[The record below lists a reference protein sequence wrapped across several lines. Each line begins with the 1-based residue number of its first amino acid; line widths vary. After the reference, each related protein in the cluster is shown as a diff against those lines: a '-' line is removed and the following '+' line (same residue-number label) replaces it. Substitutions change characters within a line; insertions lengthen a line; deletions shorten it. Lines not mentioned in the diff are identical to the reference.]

1 MSLYGR
7 TDSNTN
13 KTKAER
19 GVAGS
24 SQAKTIVFV
33 DNTEAAL
40 SENKERGINAPGWWS
55 YFTYTD
61 CEGNTRHKAEHL
73 VTIANPDTN
82 ANETQSDDTIAADLA
97 SAITISGQPANATA
111 FTPAGSI
118 TNYTVG
124 TTTTIVGEANEVYT
138 LTGLAGSVAG
148 TGSAFTVTRGAGG
161 AVSSVAITAVG
172 TGFAAAETI
181 TILGSLIGG
190 VNVTDNLVLTVTA
203 VGTAAATF
211 SVTAAASTGSLVY
224 QWQRRT
230 SSTAKWTNVS
240 GATSS
245 SLALTT
251 LTTASNGYQ
260 YRVKLTSSAG
270 AEEVISNTAT
280 LTVDNNN
287 FA

>member
-19 GVAGS
+19 GVAAS

-82 ANETQSDDTIAADLA
+82 ANETQSDDTIAADVA
-97 SAITISGQPANATA
+97 SAITISGQPASATTY
-111 FTPAGSI
+111 TPAGGI
-118 TNYTVG
+118 LTRTV
-124 TTTTIVGEANEVYT
+124 A
-138 LTGLAGSVAG
+138 
-148 TGSAFTVTRGAGG
+148 
-161 AVSSVAITAVG
+161 
-172 TGFAAAETI
+172 
-181 TILGSLIGG
+181 
-190 VNVTDNLVLTVTA
+190 
-203 VGTAAATF
+203 GTAAAGTASYTNVAYTTSGSGTGATFNVSRAGGTYTVTQTAAGSGFAANDTITVLGTALGGTSPTNDLTITVATVATAAHTF
-211 SVTAAASTGSLVY
+211 SVTASATTGSLVY
-224 QWQRRT
+224 QWQRKAG
-230 SSTAKWTNVS
+230 STAKWANVS

-245 SLALTT
+245 SLALTG
-251 LTTASNGYQ
+251 LTTTANGYQ
-260 YRVKLTSSAG
+260 YRVRITSSAG
-270 AEEVISNTAT
+270 AEEVVSNAAT
-280 LTVDNNN
+280 LTVT
-287 FA
+287 AA